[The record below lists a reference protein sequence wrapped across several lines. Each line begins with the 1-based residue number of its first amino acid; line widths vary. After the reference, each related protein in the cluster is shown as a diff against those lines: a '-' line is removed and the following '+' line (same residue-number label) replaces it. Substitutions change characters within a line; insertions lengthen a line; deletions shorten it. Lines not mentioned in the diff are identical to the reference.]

1 MPVINLRS
9 ILFIELKKGEEVD
22 NGDYEEFFIPNSSS
36 FKRKILERERERP
49 FTEKEQIKTS
59 NWRIKIT

>member
-1 MPVINLRS
+1 MPVINLRT

-22 NGDYEEFFIPNSSS
+22 NGDYEEFFIPNSPS

-49 FTEKEQIKTS
+49 FTKKEQIKT
-59 NWRIKIT
+59 